1 MEVHVSL
8 DGHRDLSGQIYRQVR
23 AAILDGRLR
32 PGDPLPPTRELAR
45 RLAVARNTVGVAY
58 DRLASEGYLDSRV
71 GAGTFV
77 RAVGR
82 TPGAAT
88 TASALRPR
96 PVWAG
101 ISPWPGPIDAELTS
115 VAYDLRVGLPDAR
128 LFPYQTWRRLVARES
143 RPSAA
148 LARGSGRPE
157 GHGGLRAAI
166 ARHIGLSRG
175 VRAGADDVVVTNGIQ
190 QALDLI
196 CRVMTEPGD
205 VVAVEEPGY
214 PPARMLFRSLG
225 AKVVGVPVDAE
236 GLCVDTLPDRA
247 RVVYVTPSHQFPL
260 GMPMSLRRRM
270 ALVAWAER
278 HGAVVI
284 EDDYDSEFRYGG
296 RPVDPLQSVDR
307 AGHVIYVGSF
317 SKVMLPS
324 LRIGFLVAPAPL
336 RDALRAAKYVTDW
349 STALPT
355 QAALARFIDDGLL
368 ARHIRRMRQEY
379 AARHELLTAA
389 LAGAYADRV
398 EVVPSSAGLHV
409 TAYATGDLAEP
420 ARLAELAARARASG
434 VALYTLPEVAM
445 CGSVRPGLVFGYGA
459 IAAPDIGPALR
470 RLFGD

>member
-32 PGDPLPPTRELAR
+32 PGDALPPTRELAR

-58 DRLASEGYLDSRV
+58 DRLASEGYLESRV

-82 TPGAAT
+82 TPGAAST
-88 TASALRPR
+88 PSVLRPR
-96 PVWAG
+96 PVWDGVSLWRARADDE
-101 ISPWPGPIDAELTS
+101 PAY

-128 LFPYQTWRRLVARES
+128 LFPYQTWRRLVAREL
-143 RPSAA
+143 RPSASA
-148 LARGSGRPE
+148 ARGLGHPA

-166 ARHIGLSRG
+166 ARHIGLSRA
-175 VRAGADDVVVTNGIQ
+175 VRASADDVVVTNGIQ

-196 CRVMTEPGD
+196 CRVMVGPGD
-205 VVAVEEPGY
+205 GVAVEDPGY

-225 AKVVGVPVDAE
+225 ATVVEVPVDAE
-236 GLCVDTLPDRA
+236 GLCVDALPDGV

-270 ALVAWAER
+270 ALVEWAGR

-284 EDDYDSEFRYGG
+284 EDDYDSEFRFGG
-296 RPVDPLQSVDR
+296 RPIDPLQSVDR

-324 LRIGFLVAPAPL
+324 LRLGFLVAPAPL

-349 STALPT
+349 STSLPT

-379 AARHELLTAA
+379 AARHERITTALTQDFPAR
-389 LAGAYADRV
+389 LD
-398 EVVPSSAGLHV
+398 VVPSSAGLHV
-409 TAYATGDLAEP
+409 TAYATGDLAE
-420 ARLAELAARARASG
+420 LVGRARASG
-434 VALYTLPEVAM
+434 VALHTLSEVAM
-445 CGSVRPGLVFGYGA
+445 SPSVRPGLVFGYGA

-470 RLFGD
+470 RLAVG

>member
-8 DGHRDLSGQIYRQVR
+8 DGHRDLSGQIYRQIR

-32 PGDPLPPTRELAR
+32 PDDPLPPTREMAR

-58 DRLASEGYLDSRV
+58 DRLASEGYLEGRV

-88 TASALRPR
+88 TTGSALAPR
-96 PVWAG
+96 PVWDGVVA
-101 ISPWPGPIDAELTS
+101 PWLGPADAELTS

-128 LFPYQTWRRLVARES
+128 LFPYQTWRRLVAREL
-143 RPSAA
+143 RPSAGM
-148 LARGSGRPE
+148 ARGSGHPA

-166 ARHIGLSRG
+166 ARHIGLSRA
-175 VRAGADDVVVTNGIQ
+175 VRACADDVVVTNGIQ

-196 CRVMTEPGD
+196 CRVMIEPGD
-205 VVAVEEPGY
+205 GVAVEDPGY

-225 AKVVGVPVDAE
+225 ATVVDVPVDAE
-236 GLCVDTLPDRA
+236 GLCVNALPDHV

-270 ALVAWAER
+270 ALVEWAER

-296 RPVDPLQSVDR
+296 RAIDPLQSVDR
-307 AGHVIYVGSF
+307 SGHVIYVGSF

-324 LRIGFLVAPAPL
+324 LRLGFLVAPAPL
-336 RDALRAAKYVTDW
+336 REALRAAKYVTDW
-349 STALPT
+349 STSFPT

-379 AARHELLTAA
+379 AARHQLITTT
-389 LAGAYADRV
+389 LAQGFADRL
-398 EVVPSSAGLHV
+398 EVIPSSAGLHV
-409 TAYATGDLAEP
+409 TAYATDDP
-420 ARLAELAARARASG
+420 AELATRARASG
-434 VALYTLPEVAM
+434 VALYTLAEVAM
-445 CGSVRPGLVFGYGA
+445 SPSVRPGLVFGYGA

-470 RLFGD
+470 RLSVV

>member
-32 PGDPLPPTRELAR
+32 PGDPLPPTREMAR
-45 RLAVARNTVGVAY
+45 RLEVARNTVGVAY
-58 DRLASEGYLDSRV
+58 DRLASEGYLESRV

-82 TPGAAT
+82 TPGGAST
-88 TASALRPR
+88 RSALKPR
-96 PVWAG
+96 AVWDG
-101 ISPWPGPIDAELTS
+101 VVTPWLGPIDAELTS

-128 LFPYQTWRRLVARES
+128 LFPYQTWRRLVAREL
-143 RPSAA
+143 RPPAA
-148 LARGSGRPE
+148 IARGSGHPA
-157 GHGGLRAAI
+157 GHRGLRAAI
-166 ARHIGLSRG
+166 ARHIGLFRG
-175 VRAGADDVVVTNGIQ
+175 VRAAADDVVVTNGIQ

-196 CRVMTEPGD
+196 CRVMVEPGD
-205 VVAVEEPGY
+205 GVAVEDPGY

-225 AKVVGVPVDAE
+225 ATVVDVPVDDE
-236 GLCVDTLPDRA
+236 GLCVDALPDHV

-270 ALVAWAER
+270 ALVEWAER

-284 EDDYDSEFRYGG
+284 EDDYDSEFRFGG
-296 RPVDPLQSVDR
+296 RPIDPLQSVDR

-324 LRIGFLVAPAPL
+324 LRIGFLVAPTPL
-336 RDALRAAKYVTDW
+336 RDALRAARYVTDW
-349 STALPT
+349 STSFPT

-379 AARHELLTAA
+379 AARHELITTGLTERF
-389 LAGAYADRV
+389 ADRYDV
-398 EVVPSSAGLHV
+398 IPSSAGLHI
-409 TAYATGDLAEP
+409 TAYATDDP
-420 ARLAELAARARASG
+420 AELAARARASG
-434 VALYTLPEVAM
+434 VALYTLSEVAM
-445 CGSVRPGLVFGYGA
+445 SRSVRPGLVFGYGA

-470 RLFGD
+470 RLSDQAV

>member
-1 MEVHVSL
+1 MDVHVSL

-23 AAILDGRLR
+23 AAVLDGRLR
-32 PGDPLPPTRELAR
+32 PGDPLPPTREMAR

-82 TPGAAT
+82 TLGAASSR
-88 TASALRPR
+88 SALKPR
-96 PVWAG
+96 PVWDG
-101 ISPWPGPIDAELTS
+101 VVTPWLGPIDAELTS
-115 VAYDLRVGLPDAR
+115 VTYDLRVGLPDAR
-128 LFPYQTWRRLVARES
+128 LFPYETWRRLVAREL

-148 LARGSGRPE
+148 LGRGSGHPA

-175 VRAGADDVVVTNGIQ
+175 VRAAADDVVVTNGIQ

-196 CRVMTEPGD
+196 CRVMIEPGD
-205 VVAVEEPGY
+205 GVAVEDPGY

-225 AKVVGVPVDAE
+225 ATVVDVPVDDE
-236 GLCVDTLPDRA
+236 GLCVDALPDHV

-270 ALVAWAER
+270 ALVEWAER

-284 EDDYDSEFRYGG
+284 EDDYDSEFRFGG
-296 RPVDPLQSVDR
+296 RPIDPLQSVDR

-349 STALPT
+349 STSFPT

-379 AARHELLTAA
+379 AARHELITTG
-389 LAGAYADRV
+389 LAERFAGRLD
-398 EVVPSSAGLHV
+398 VVPSSAGLHV
-409 TAYATGDLAEP
+409 TAYATGDLD
-420 ARLAELAARARASG
+420 ELATRARTSG

-445 CGSVRPGLVFGYGA
+445 SRSVRPGLVFGYGA

-470 RLFGD
+470 RLAVV

>member
-58 DRLASEGYLDSRV
+58 DRLASEGYLESRV

-82 TPGAAT
+82 TPGAAST
-88 TASALRPR
+88 RSALKPR
-96 PVWAG
+96 AVWDG
-101 ISPWPGPIDAELTS
+101 VVTPWLGPIDAELAS
-115 VAYDLRVGLPDAR
+115 VTYDLRVGLPDAR
-128 LFPYQTWRRLVARES
+128 LFPYQTWRRLVAREL
-143 RPSAA
+143 RPPAA
-148 LARGSGRPE
+148 IARGSGHPA
-157 GHGGLRAAI
+157 GHRGLRAAI
-166 ARHIGLSRG
+166 ARHIGLFRG
-175 VRAGADDVVVTNGIQ
+175 VRAAADDVVVTNGIQ

-196 CRVMTEPGD
+196 CRVMVEPGD
-205 VVAVEEPGY
+205 GVAVEDPGY

-225 AKVVGVPVDAE
+225 ATVVDVPVDDE
-236 GLCVDTLPDRA
+236 GLCVDALPDHV

-270 ALVAWAER
+270 ALVEWAER

-284 EDDYDSEFRYGG
+284 EDDYDSEFRFGG
-296 RPVDPLQSVDR
+296 RPIDPLQSVDR

-349 STALPT
+349 STSFPT
-355 QAALARFIDDGLL
+355 QAALAKFIDDGLL

-379 AARHELLTAA
+379 AARHELITTG
-389 LAGAYADRV
+389 LAEHFGDRLDV
-398 EVVPSSAGLHV
+398 IPSSAGLHI
-409 TAYATGDLAEP
+409 TAYATGDPAEQ
-420 ARLAELAARARASG
+420 AARARASG
-434 VALYTLPEVAM
+434 VALYTLSEVAM
-445 CGSVRPGLVFGYGA
+445 SQSVRPGLVFGYGA

-470 RLFGD
+470 RLSVV